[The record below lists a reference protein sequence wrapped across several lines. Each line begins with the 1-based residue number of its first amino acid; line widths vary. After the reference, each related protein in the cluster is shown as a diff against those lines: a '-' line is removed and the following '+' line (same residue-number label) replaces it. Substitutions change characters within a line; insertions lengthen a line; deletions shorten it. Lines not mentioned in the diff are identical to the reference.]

1 MPSTAA
7 PPKKKE
13 TDRLASFSNMYELN
27 NFSLNGSSRA
37 RTDPEASNSLPA
49 ACNPGEKTRLPSIGS
64 MSPGRRSD
72 PSPLASPNRT
82 MMFPGTVTQPVQTG
96 KGDVKQH
103 RKKVR
108 CLMMAVAVGIV
119 AIAAVAV
126 GVAAGLLSAS
136 ELLGDLFSTTS
147 PPPPYQPYSPP
158 PFPPRAYA
166 TYTTLTIDVGSSSV
180 RPSVAAL
187 SASISSALG
196 QTVLTSFVVT
206 QSSEVNVTVDSTV
219 VTGAAL
225 ASAASQLMCGSAT
238 GSDACGV
245 TLAVNSGGVSA
256 GRRLQSL
263 NGRAQLRLRRVLAP
277 DALVGLPLL
286 PGGPSALAAAAGVA
300 PSAIGNVVEAKPDV
314 TVAITTATPDVTTTG
329 ATAGSTSAL
338 ATAVTNAAATT
349 LRVPPSAVVAS
360 PPRVFYPPA
369 PPPGAPPSPP
379 PPSPSPPP
387 PSPTLRSPSPS
398 PPLPPP
404 PPPQPPFANI
414 AACTGVGACCVAL
427 YRYNPGSQCN
437 VVPVWDFRSWSHP
450 GGSFITAAPLCG
462 TVRHNWISRSSN
474 SHANSQNPEDD
485 NSMLNGGA
493 PRVGY
498 FRDRLC
504 PQAPPPPSP
513 LRSPPQPGR
522 PPPPSP
528 SPPLPPPPPPS
539 PLPPPPLTP
548 PPSPPP
554 RVPLND
560 PQRPPPPSPQPSPP
574 PPPSLPPMPPAVPPI
589 PPYYLAAADRKCA
602 GSVWDIT
609 VAVRLGTEIRGIS
622 IDQCARECGAIPGCA
637 AFSYQNSVTTTPSWC
652 MRCTVIGSL
661 GEGSLEAHL
670 GINHYA
676 LAAPPAPPP
685 SPPAPPVTPPP
696 APPPMLGPGTH
707 TLPRAGAWALATL
720 VKAETARLPDSLKW
734 PVPCARSYQGMAWE
748 VVLPREPG
756 MPLVQVQSC
765 TASSCN
771 VLIPNDPGFQYHYA
785 VSDLASKYGT
795 LTQREYFDR
804 AASHFLT
811 QASFGPTRAT
821 IANLSAQM
829 TPQQPLSAGA
839 APAPAPAAMRQWIRD
854 QLAMPASLHRTYFRR
869 RSNPRIELTTEAG
882 RRRGACEVGA
892 RWNRMAI
899 RSDDVQKSISF
910 SRRIGSNGTN
920 VTAIYVKGVLRSEVN
935 LAKMM
940 TLSGTAPSGNSRLAN
955 DALFTKN
962 YTICKAD
969 EWRFGRIVMGSSCAD
984 SVVANDRIDLYN
996 VFMFFDE
1003 LAPPLYDS
1011 LGEEVATVEWDASQ
1025 ASMEQLRPATAF
1037 NDNVLLLT
1045 QLHVPCPLSLAQQVR
1060 PSTFLKRDGIYY
1072 MYDPRIV
1079 TLDNDLDKPFNFSA
1093 IPLNALGHPSTT
1105 MCSNTPK
1112 TFLNEHTCIRTH
1124 GCTPVAFG
1132 DPDSFMLNETTLRE
1146 FYRATDRFVYAIDDI
1161 THTMPDHPS
1170 IHPCSGDHR
1179 WRNLGGPC
1187 DVYGGATALDNV
1199 TLGLLFTALNTSTDG
1214 NLRVKDLRKVTCT
1227 GTPAPNAIGAKVQVN
1242 GTCWQ
1247 HTYMHNLNVYD
1258 FTWFSTASNHP
1269 GNIERVQFYP
1279 IQRFAKNGQVVL
1291 RYPASHGNRWRV
1303 NSGSSINKYIGRLG
1317 DTIKWDSLPREL
1329 RTRTLALALGVGS
1342 QLNPSF
1348 PGIETCGSPG
1358 EVAGDPE
1365 LGQPYYFGHMEF
1377 DEAPSYLNPEVQML
1391 DRRNGGSDAQKQNVY
1406 TMLALTAPDQLR
1418 QRVAWALSQIV
1429 VIGEGG
1435 DSLRYGY
1442 TEAWVNFYDIFVR
1455 NAFGSYRDVLRE
1467 TSYSP
1472 AMSYYLTFLQNKA
1485 FAAQNPGTVPD
1496 ENYAREIMQLFSVG
1510 LWVLNEDGTKTLDA
1524 AGLPVPTYTNDDIVS
1539 QATAW
1544 TGFTRRRS
1552 RGNLEQI
1559 QFVTAGGTDNWIDP
1573 MEIEPHWRDKF
1584 PKMNLYKG
1592 HLGDALPLCTDLAPR
1607 AFLRKGARY
1616 RYLGPK
1622 RNPDLMPGID
1632 WDKEDSGYSARGT
1645 TPTQG
1650 PPGRSPSGAGEANA
1664 PIFYLDASTSS
1675 LYAALCSSAP
1685 LAPSACRFQSTV
1697 VLGATIPCSGSECEV
1712 DTLRTVAIVV
1722 GDQAFYYEYVRLE
1735 CVMLAFHE
1743 DGSGVFIENAL
1754 ERASAFLELGDEKL
1768 CVDPRLPL
1776 AQAACCTP
1784 RSMGCYEYPCSYAEE
1799 RTTLASAKMKC
1810 DAHWAA
1816 QNQLSP
1822 PPPSPLPPP
1831 PRLPPP
1837 SYPPL
1842 PPLATINCA
1851 VQPVSYSAA
1860 ANRSLANVTGCA
1872 GAVWSSGAP
1881 SVQYCAG
1888 RASNVAVSGPRSSAH
1903 PLPWYFECCS
1913 WVGGTCVNRT
1923 GMPPPPSTAR
1933 APPSPPMAW
1942 TLYPYDY
1949 RGTLA
1954 EAVPRC
1960 PADSRPA
1967 NLSECWAAAVAAMDD
1982 GAEPWFN
1989 APELASGTTRVTV
2002 ASSTSRPYGCYVD
2015 TTSAQVHFNPT
2026 NPTSS
2031 ISRTYKSVCSVTPT
2045 VPLANY
2051 SQASPTLCS
2060 RKRAVCESRPS
2071 AGRGCR
2077 RTGYT
2082 SSSNAFALD
2091 YWWTEERCRL
2101 QVQVNSDGRVA
2112 VRHPG
2117 GKSTRFE
2124 DTQQNWF
2131 RVRWAGGFPTPA
2143 SGCADTCTVTPGA
2156 SGDTCVCNVV
2166 VGTQAVFTNPQA
2178 LPSKAEVEE
2187 RLRIG
2192 ALDPSHF
2199 DSGTYQQ
2206 CTSPACAAAGFQL
2219 YTRGT
2224 ASQPQLDQ
2232 TAIFAIV
2239 VNATT
2244 GSPRT
2249 LFLANKASLVS
2260 IAHNG
2265 SASQFSFRNPPTH
2278 MSLNDPTQR
2287 DALYETEALLDHL
2300 FFHQSVAPFVG
2311 YRLIQRLVSS
2321 NPSPRYVAAVSA
2333 AFRTGSYG
2341 NMTFSGEYG
2350 DLGAMVAAILLD
2362 AEARSLVLT
2371 ADPTHGGLR
2380 EPLLKLLHVM
2390 RAMEYV
2396 SRAHAEVQLSTN
2408 LINLIGQQPYRSP
2421 SVFNFYLPEYR
2432 PPGAIENVGLVS
2444 PEAQLGVLPF
2454 VIGFHQAMAMLFL
2467 DGLNAANGGFGAV
2480 SNSLTSYPTEW
2491 GSWQGSRGYLSWRP
2505 SNASSAASVI
2515 DELSLMLTAGRLDEH
2530 ARAVITSEYEYYLNR
2545 SSCPIDRTA
2554 SLRGRLLLGQS
2565 LYAGERLINW
2575 RGEML
2580 CFGYDGVPM
2589 HIGADGREVFSVYE
2603 GRERGYKLQYTAY
2616 GAGSRLYLY
2625 TRRGSSIWLANAE
2638 GRQGINSSF
2647 SSFLNGPCEVWDTDA
2662 HDRIFN
2668 FAETTNGRVSR
2679 YVPCTAAN
2687 TSALESPPPPPPPP
2701 PSPPPPS
2708 PSPPPPSHSPPPP
2721 SPPPTMSAVGFSL
2734 RLAGDVSLFTSS
2746 VLDQMKSAIAARAG
2760 VGPSAVE
2767 LTVTAGSVIVG
2778 VSILTPLA
2786 TSASVQSTMATA
2798 TSSPS
2803 SATAMLSNV
2812 TGVSINVLTVVTPP
2826 IVTAFAPPPPPA
2838 QSIAQSIGDM
2848 NDEPVRVRAIIIGV
2862 ILGSLGL
2869 FCILLMAMVAQR
2881 KKTDAEPSTP
2891 AKKLDS
2897 AGTAEMT
2904 ALSSTLAKPQIA

>member
-1 MPSTAA
+1 
-7 PPKKKE
+7 
-13 TDRLASFSNMYELN
+13 L
-27 NFSLNGSSRA
+27 
-37 RTDPEASNSLPA
+37 
-49 ACNPGEKTRLPSIGS
+49 
-64 MSPGRRSD
+64 
-72 PSPLASPNRT
+72 
-82 MMFPGTVTQPVQTG
+82 
-96 KGDVKQH
+96 
-103 RKKVR
+103 
-108 CLMMAVAVGIV
+108 
-119 AIAAVAV
+119 
-126 GVAAGLLSAS
+126 
-136 ELLGDLFSTTS
+136 
-147 PPPPYQPYSPP
+147 
-158 PFPPRAYA
+158 
-166 TYTTLTIDVGSSSV
+166 
-180 RPSVAAL
+180 
-187 SASISSALG
+187 
-196 QTVLTSFVVT
+196 
-206 QSSEVNVTVDSTV
+206 
-219 VTGAAL
+219 
-225 ASAASQLMCGSAT
+225 
-238 GSDACGV
+238 
-245 TLAVNSGGVSA
+245 
-256 GRRLQSL
+256 
-263 NGRAQLRLRRVLAP
+263 
-277 DALVGLPLL
+277 
-286 PGGPSALAAAAGVA
+286 
-300 PSAIGNVVEAKPDV
+300 
-314 TVAITTATPDVTTTG
+314 
-329 ATAGSTSAL
+329 
-338 ATAVTNAAATT
+338 
-349 LRVPPSAVVAS
+349 
-360 PPRVFYPPA
+360 
-369 PPPGAPPSPP
+369 
-379 PPSPSPPP
+379 
-387 PSPTLRSPSPS
+387 
-398 PPLPPP
+398 
-404 PPPQPPFANI
+404 
-414 AACTGVGACCVAL
+414 
-427 YRYNPGSQCN
+427 
-437 VVPVWDFRSWSHP
+437 
-450 GGSFITAAPLCG
+450 
-462 TVRHNWISRSSN
+462 
-474 SHANSQNPEDD
+474 
-485 NSMLNGGA
+485 
-493 PRVGY
+493 
-498 FRDRLC
+498 
-504 PQAPPPPSP
+504 
-513 LRSPPQPGR
+513 
-522 PPPPSP
+522 
-528 SPPLPPPPPPS
+528 
-539 PLPPPPLTP
+539 
-548 PPSPPP
+548 
-554 RVPLND
+554 
-560 PQRPPPPSPQPSPP
+560 
-574 PPPSLPPMPPAVPPI
+574 
-589 PPYYLAAADRKCA
+589 
-602 GSVWDIT
+602 
-609 VAVRLGTEIRGIS
+609 
-622 IDQCARECGAIPGCA
+622 
-637 AFSYQNSVTTTPSWC
+637 
-652 MRCTVIGSL
+652 
-661 GEGSLEAHL
+661 
-670 GINHYA
+670 
-676 LAAPPAPPP
+676 
-685 SPPAPPVTPPP
+685 
-696 APPPMLGPGTH
+696 LGPGTH

-720 VKAETARLPDSLKW
+720 VKAETAHLPVSLKW

-785 VSDLASKYGT
+785 VADLATKYGA
-795 LTQREYFDR
+795 LTQSQYFDR

-829 TPQQPLSAGA
+829 MPEQPHLLSAGA
-839 APAPAPAAMRQWIRD
+839 APAPAPPAMRQWIRD
-854 QLAMPASLHRTYFRR
+854 QMALPASLHRTYFRR
-869 RSNPRIELTTEAG
+869 RSNPRIELTTEVG
-882 RRRGACEVGA
+882 RPRGACEVGA

-910 SRRIGSNGTN
+910 SRRIGLNGTN

-935 LAKMM
+935 LAQMM
-940 TLSGTAPSGNSRLAN
+940 TLSGTAPSGSSRLAN

-962 YTICKAD
+962 YTICKVD

-984 SVVANDRIDLYN
+984 SVIANDRIDLYN

-1003 LAPPLYDS
+1003 LAPPQHDS
-1011 LGEEVATVEWDASQ
+1011 LGEVVATVEWDAPQ

-1045 QLHVPCPLSLAQQVR
+1045 RLHVPCPLSLAQQVR

-1072 MYDPRIV
+1072 MHDPRIV
-1079 TLDNDLDKPFNFSA
+1079 MLDNDLDRPFNFSA

-1105 MCSNTPK
+1105 MCSNTQK

-1124 GCTPVAFG
+1124 GCTPVVFG
-1132 DPDSFMLNETTLRE
+1132 NPDSFMLNETTLRE
-1146 FYRATDRFVYAIDDI
+1146 FYRSTDRFVYAIDAL
-1161 THTMPDHPS
+1161 THTMPDYPS

-1179 WRNLGGPC
+1179 WRSLGGPC
-1187 DVYGGATALDNV
+1187 DVNGGATALDNV

-1329 RTRTLALALGVGS
+1329 RTQTLALALGVGS

-1358 EVAGDPE
+1358 EVAGDPK
-1365 LGQPYYFGHMEF
+1365 LGQPYYFGHMEY

-1391 DRRNGGSDAQKQNVY
+1391 DRRNGGNAAQKQDVY

-1435 DSLRYGY
+1435 DSLRYGH

-1622 RNPDLMPGID
+1622 RNPDLMPGIN
-1632 WDKEDSGYSARGT
+1632 WDTADSGYSARGT

-1650 PPGRSPSGAGEANA
+1650 PPGQSPSGAGEANA
-1664 PIFYLDASTSS
+1664 PIFYLDANTSS

-1697 VLGATIPCSGSECEV
+1697 VLGANIPCSASECEV

-1722 GDQAFYYEYVRLE
+1722 GDQAYYYEYVQLE

-1784 RSMGCYEYPCSYAEE
+1784 RSLACYEYPCSYAEE

-1851 VQPVSYSAA
+1851 VQPVSISAA

-1881 SVQYCAG
+1881 SAQYCAG
-1888 RASNVAVSGPRSSAH
+1888 RAYNVAVSGPRSSSH

-1913 WVGGTCVNRT
+1913 WVGGTCANRT
-1923 GMPPPPSTAR
+1923 GMPPPPSPAR

-1960 PADSRPA
+1960 PDDSRPA
-1967 NLSECWAAAVAAMDD
+1967 NQSECWAAAVAAMDN

-1989 APELASGTTRVTV
+1989 APDPSGATQVAV
-2002 ASSTSRPYGCYVD
+2002 ASSTSRPYGCHVD
-2015 TTSAQVHFNPT
+2015 TTSATVHFNPNP
-2026 NPTSS
+2026 NPTS
-2031 ISRTYKSVCSVTPT
+2031 ITSRTYKSVCSVTPT

-2077 RTGYT
+2077 RAGYT
-2082 SSSNAFALD
+2082 SSNNAFALD

-2101 QVQVNSDGRVA
+2101 QVQVNSNGRVA

-2117 GKSTRFE
+2117 GKSTRFA

-2178 LPSKAEVEE
+2178 LPSKAAVEE
-2187 RLRIG
+2187 SLRIG
-2192 ALDPSHF
+2192 SPEPSHF
-2199 DSGTYQQ
+2199 DAGTYQQ

-2224 ASQPQLDQ
+2224 ATQPQLDQ
-2232 TAIFAIV
+2232 TAIFVIV

-2249 LFLANKASLVS
+2249 LYLANKASSVS

-2321 NPSPRYVAAVSA
+2321 NPSPRFVAAASA

-2396 SRAHAEVQLSTN
+2396 SRAHAEVQLSAN

-2421 SVFNFYLPEYR
+2421 SVFNFYLPEYQ
-2432 PPGAIENVGLVS
+2432 PPGAIGNVGLVS

-2454 VIGFHQAMAMLFL
+2454 VIGFQQAIAMLFL
-2467 DGLNAANGGFGAV
+2467 DGLNAASGGFGAV
-2480 SNSLTSYPTEW
+2480 STSTSYPTEW

-2505 SNASSAASVI
+2505 SNASSAASVV

-2530 ARAVITSEYEYYLNR
+2530 ARAVITSEYEYFLNR

-2575 RGEML
+2575 RGEMI

-2603 GRERGYKLQYTAY
+2603 GRERGYKLQYTAF

-2625 TRRGSSIWLANAE
+2625 TRRGSSIWQANAD

-2679 YVPCTAAN
+2679 FVPCTAVN

-2708 PSPPPPSHSPPPP
+2708 PSPPPPSPLQPPPP
-2721 SPPPTMSAVGFSL
+2721 SPPP
-2734 RLAGDVSLFTSS
+2734 
-2746 VLDQMKSAIAARAG
+2746 
-2760 VGPSAVE
+2760 P
-2767 LTVTAGSVIVG
+2767 
-2778 VSILTPLA
+2778 
-2786 TSASVQSTMATA
+2786 
-2798 TSSPS
+2798 SPS
-2803 SATAMLSNV
+2803 PPPPSPSPP
-2812 TGVSINVLTVVTPP
+2812 PP
-2826 IVTAFAPPPPPA
+2826 IPSGTARPPPRPPSLPPPPPPSPPPPSPSPPPRPPPPRPPHLPPPTPPSPPPPSPSPPPPSPSPPA
-2838 QSIAQSIGDM
+2838 PSPTPASVALAAEQQRTIASYATRIAQTLITASAAFATSNEPLPREVLATNMMDQPSLQRPYKALVIFYFDGGADTFNLLMPHSNCDARNLTTQYVNTRTNAGYNLATVLPINVPPGSQPCNTFGVHPNMPTLQRLFNEGDASFTANVGSLLVPMTKTEYVNKLKVSPPQLFAHNTQTSGAQTVWPQHTSPGGVVGRMFKALHDQAEATGATPLKGAAYSITRSRAMFGGGPVEPILLSATEGMLQYKSSKTSDVASNTKEKERLLDAMFRLSGKEVASVFGQTHNEMVRASMRESARVTELLRNATLTQDWAATMARYTCGGCANLVLQLQQVAKVIQSRDAFEAERDVFYISLGGFDTHSEVINQLINNYGAIDGALATFVAEMKALGVWQNVALQTLSEFGRTMTSNGRGTDHAWGANHFLIGGSVNGTRIHGSYPELRANGPQSI
-2848 NDEPVRVRAIIIGV
+2848 
-2862 ILGSLGL
+2862 
-2869 FCILLMAMVAQR
+2869 
-2881 KKTDAEPSTP
+2881 
-2891 AKKLDS
+2891 
-2897 AGTAEMT
+2897 
-2904 ALSSTLAKPQIA
+2904 SSTGQMLPSLPWEAIWEPIARWFGVEPGRMNQVIPNRPAFSSWAARMPTFEQVFDRGV